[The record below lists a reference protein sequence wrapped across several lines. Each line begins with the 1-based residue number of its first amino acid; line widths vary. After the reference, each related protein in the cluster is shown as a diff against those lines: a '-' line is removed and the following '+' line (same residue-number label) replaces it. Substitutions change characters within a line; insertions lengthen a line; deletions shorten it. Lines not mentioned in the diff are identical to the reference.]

1 MSGSAGMIG
10 AMSQGSAT
18 KGRRILAALW
28 LQDRDAAI
36 ARAAPLAGAIVA
48 DYRTRFGVGPT
59 WRELSDKLGIPPT
72 EPVPPTGDSRPQSGS
87 PEWIAWQAV
96 LSELIPE
103 LIATGW
109 LADVRG
115 TERSLHP
122 GPRWEAGGASWL
134 EHQSTVPNVRAYYF
148 RCRARVRPSPAKR
161 SGT

>member
-1 MSGSAGMIG
+1 MIE

-18 KGRRILAALW
+18 TGRRILAALW

-48 DYRTRFGVGPT
+48 DYRARFGVGPT
-59 WRELSDKLGIPPT
+59 WRELSDKLGIPPAGGSH
-72 EPVPPTGDSRPQSGS
+72 PKSGA
-87 PEWIAWQAV
+87 PEWIAWQAA

-134 EHQSTVPNVRAYYF
+134 EHQSTVSNVPAYYF
-148 RCRARVRPSPAKR
+148 QHAPGVRPRATEPSDA
-161 SGT
+161 